1 MRVGAPTKKAA
12 NLMKVNGL
20 DTLMPGGQVKVKEA
34 GASNRISI
42 SALRKYLRGLP
53 SLEFSE
59 KGQANICQRFG
70 VSTEEL
76 NAALDAL
83 RPAAEGSRP
92 C

>member
-1 MRVGAPTKKAA
+1 ME
-12 NLMKVNGL
+12 VNGL
-20 DTLMPGGQVKVKEA
+20 DTLMPGGQFKVKEA
-34 GASNRISI
+34 GASNCTRL

-70 VSTEEL
+70 ISTEEL
-76 NAALDAL
+76 SAALDAL
-83 RPAAEGSRP
+83 RPAAEGDCP

>member
-1 MRVGAPTKKAA
+1 MSTGDRNILSMLGEQA
-12 NLMKVNGL
+12 
-20 DTLMPGGQVKVKEA
+20 KVKKIV
-34 GASNRISI
+34 ASNRTSL

-70 VSTEEL
+70 ISVEEL
-76 NAALDAL
+76 SATVDAM
-83 RPAAEGSRP
+83 RPAVEGVGT